1 MGRRLDDRALDE
13 LIRLMHERLLASLEH
28 GWGGPFA
35 AVVVRDG
42 SPIGVGTNTVL
53 RDRDASRH
61 AEVNA
66 LAAAGAARGGVPMH
80 GVELVTSH
88 FPCLMC
94 YHALK
99 WAGVGRFYYVFDYE
113 ETGRLFGF
121 DGDSRLLADLGLRAD
136 AFDRDASLEIV
147 RVEGGAAARL
157 LRGDLVERWNRD
169 FRARLGAYDI
179 GRLEK

>member
-1 MGRRLDDRALDE
+1 MDDRMLDDL
-13 LIRLMHERLLASLEH
+13 LRLMHDRLVASLEQ

-35 AVVVRDG
+35 AVVVRG
-42 SPIGVGTNTVL
+42 GAPLGVGTNTVL

-66 LAAAGAARGGVPMH
+66 LAAAGAAAGAVPMD

-94 YHALK
+94 YNALK
-99 WAGVGRFYYVFDYE
+99 WAGVRRFYYIFDYD
-113 ETGRLFGF
+113 ETRRLFGF
-121 DGDSRLLADLGLRAD
+121 DGDSRLLADLGLGAD
-136 AFDRDASLEIV
+136 AFGRDPSLEIV
-147 RVEGGAAARL
+147 RLEGAVAAKL
-157 LRGDLVERWNRD
+157 FRGDLAERWNRD

-179 GRLEK
+179 GGGEK